1 MICITTSLVSLR
13 AKVDLVKISYGS
25 LYGNG
30 LASKKVE
37 KKKGEKKAI
46 EKVQLW

>member
-13 AKVDLVKISYGS
+13 AKADLVKISYGS

-30 LASKKVE
+30 LASKKEE
-37 KKKGEKKAI
+37 KKGGKKAI
-46 EKVQLW
+46 EKVQLC